1 MTHGAIP
8 LLHYY
13 TTVGYYCPNVLQ

>member
-13 TTVGYYCPNVLQ
+13 TTVEYYCPNDLQ